1 VPKVV
6 RWVAVQVSRVTS
18 TLEKSIT
25 LGETGVRRTH
35 SNGGG
40 VVGVANWAG
49 KDGTAGKR
57 VDKGGGGSFF

>member
-35 SNGGG
+35 SNCDG
-40 VVGVANWAG
+40 VVGDVSWTG
-49 KDGTAGKR
+49 RDGTAGKR